1 MHMNKPAV
9 SHEASRRAFGA
20 ERRLADFANRKGLAL
35 GGPGETLSAVFDDL
49 ETLTQELQSLRE
61 HLNVATSDLTL
72 ARQQATDYARRYAEL
87 HELLPQPCVLTDED
101 GSVDSANALA
111 STLFN
116 VGQRYLAGKPLLLY
130 LPERE
135 QYFRTLDA
143 VRLAGNSSSRML
155 VRPRERKPRILRV
168 SVSALPSQLRWCWI
182 FQELE

>member
-1 MHMNKPAV
+1 MNKPDV
-9 SHEASRRAFGA
+9 SHEASRRALIA
-20 ERRLADFANRKGLAL
+20 QRRLADFASRKGFA
-35 GGPGETLSAVFDDL
+35 PSESAETLSAVLDDL
-49 ETLTQELQSLRE
+49 ETLTQELHSLRE
-61 HLNVATSDLTL
+61 HLNVATSDLL
-72 ARQQATDYARRYAEL
+72 MARQQATDYARRYAEL
-87 HELLPQPCVLTDED
+87 HELLPQPCVLTDEE

-155 VRPRERKPRILRV
+155 VRPRERKPRIVRV
-168 SVSALPSQLRWCWI
+168 SVSALPSQMRWCWI
-182 FQELE
+182 FQEPE